1 MNKKLKTKNKINFNT
16 KIGGKMKIKLDFMHV
31 YLFCFIFDFLIP
43 ILAKLRVLV
52 WLSWFYE

>member
-1 MNKKLKTKNKINFNT
+1 VLYTRMNKKLKTKNKINFNT
-16 KIGGKMKIKLDFMHV
+16 KIGGTMKIKLDFMHV

-52 WLSWFYE
+52 